1 MAVLLRCTCALA
13 IALRLGSAG
22 TAPAGVTLPGLP
34 PLQQVTPPL
43 PGVFIS
49 REDKRWLA
57 NLTQTIV
64 AAGRIPTTFRNQSLL
79 LFSPDDCTLYPNGSV
94 VWPADCAWDPRD
106 GCKRGTL
113 CYADSYTRD
122 STYGITFAPEFYER
136 DAVRAAADVFLNTS
150 VPWGAHRGSAF
161 PCKADCGLKVVEAIL
176 PLGSLSFGCP
186 DNNAFLLKLAA
197 FYATH
202 WADHEWLCSNEP
214 ALAAV
219 YSWAR
224 RLRGPEGL
232 SSGQYGFMDC
242 VGVSGNNLFMSLLF
256 VEGARAM
263 AAALSAADCSSTA
276 GGRELTVP
284 IANYTAEAQ
293 RTSDAIGLLFD
304 PSVGMYRATDQG
316 DNQTDVWGSVF
327 SVALG
332 AGSAAH
338 QQAVVEYVTDN
349 YEIIFAWGQVRHLPY
364 PQTWQY
370 ASTWNRTGNNNLP
383 GNFQNGGYW
392 VSNTSGL
399 PPPPSPPNRL
409 FPCVAPSPSEFRPCL
424 SLMLYLSVAG
434 PAGLV
439 GAADRR
445 EEEPGAGDEATE
457 GLPR

>member
-1 MAVLLRCTCALA
+1 MAVLLRCACALA

-22 TAPAGVTLPGLP
+22 TGVH
-34 PLQQVTPPL
+34 
-43 PGVFIS
+43 IS
-49 REDKRWLA
+49 REDKQWLA

-94 VWPADCAWDPRD
+94 VLPTDCAWDPRD
-106 GCKRGTL
+106 GCKHGTP

-161 PCKADCGLKVVEAIL
+161 PCRADCGLKVVEAIL

-263 AAALSAADCSSTA
+263 AAALSAADCSTTA
-276 GGRELTVP
+276 GGRGLTVP

-399 PPPPSPPNRL
+399 PPPPSPFQPP
-409 FPCVAPSPSEFRPCL
+409 FFYVWRPVL
-424 SLMLYLSVAG
+424 LKSGRVSL
-434 PAGLV
+434 
-439 GAADRR
+439 
-445 EEEPGAGDEATE
+445 
-457 GLPR
+457 